1 MRGLPLASVPLPKC
15 REAQICG
22 LWHGIAELPGGEEQG
37 REMADPEPLGCG
49 PELSSHP
56 PKSHSQPRP
65 SAPLRPPQVT
75 GVQGWG
81 LLSRAAVTATRQSVP
96 KLNSAQLMRNNCVS
110 KGLQPQKIL
119 ATFSAWPCNPNPRAT
134 LASLLNPPQAS
145 GSCPQKPDLSTRLM
159 GKVALETTAACALAG
174 TRLLPEGFC
183 GIQALVSSQ
192 TLSGFKPSWTQT

>member
-1 MRGLPLASVPLPKC
+1 MGQSFLLTLPS
-15 REAQICG
+15 
-22 LWHGIAELPGGEEQG
+22 HTHSPG
-37 REMADPEPLGCG
+37 PV
-49 PELSSHP
+49 HP
-56 PKSHSQPRP
+56 C
-65 SAPLRPPQVT
+65 RPPQVT

-134 LASLLNPPQAS
+134 LASLLNLPQAS
-145 GSCPQKPDLSTRLM
+145 GSCPPQKPDLSMRLM